1 MHFQVAAQP
10 LGEGPRPGKALS
22 NMLGLPGK
30 RHWAMGAA
38 GELVQRHPEARR
50 AQDRRSWARG
60 RLCRDQ
66 GSRLSPV
73 AFQAPVVIMLEG
85 RCTPGIKAV
94 EEKRRLRTTPVSRR
108 WEENVAETGKNC
120 SMAPGSWEAAQLP
133 NVYADA
139 GPGACP
145 PGPSSEQAP
154 EHRRLWACR
163 GRGSPC
169 RRSCSRRL
177 SWCRHVFALLV

>member
-22 NMLGLPGK
+22 NKLGLPGK

-60 RLCRDQ
+60 RLRRDR

-94 EEKRRLRTTPVSRR
+94 EEKRRLRTTPVSL
-108 WEENVAETGKNC
+108 T
-120 SMAPGSWEAAQLP
+120 M
-133 NVYADA
+133 
-139 GPGACP
+139 
-145 PGPSSEQAP
+145 
-154 EHRRLWACR
+154 
-163 GRGSPC
+163 GRK
-169 RRSCSRRL
+169 CSRNGEKL
-177 SWCRHVFALLV
+177 PHGPWKLGSCLAT